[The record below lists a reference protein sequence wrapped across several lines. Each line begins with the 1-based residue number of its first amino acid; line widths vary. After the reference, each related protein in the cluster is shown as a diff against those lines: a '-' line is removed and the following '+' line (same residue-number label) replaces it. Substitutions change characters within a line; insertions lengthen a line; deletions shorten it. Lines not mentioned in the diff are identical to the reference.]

1 MARQKTQQA
10 HKQKNKR
17 RINSSR
23 LKKEGTLGL
32 DQIQRNILN
41 NIIPIDDEFN
51 KESKYYCIECDRF
64 FISDNAL
71 STHKK
76 SKVHKKRVK
85 ELGDVIHTQKHAEM
99 AVGLF

>member
-1 MARQKTQQA
+1 MARQKTQQK

-17 RINSSR
+17 RINASR
-23 LKKEGTLGL
+23 LLKEGTMGL

-41 NIIPIDDEFN
+41 NITPTGEDLICN
-51 KESKYYCIECDRF
+51 GKYFCIECDRF

-71 STHKK
+71 STHTK

-85 ELGDVIHTQKHAEM
+85 ELKDVIHTQKHAEM
-99 AVGLF
+99 AAGLF